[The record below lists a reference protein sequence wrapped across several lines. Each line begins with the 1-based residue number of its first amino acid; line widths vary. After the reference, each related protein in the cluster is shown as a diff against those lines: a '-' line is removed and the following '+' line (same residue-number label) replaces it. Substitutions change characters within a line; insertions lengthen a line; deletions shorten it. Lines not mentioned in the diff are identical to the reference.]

1 MGRKLDLILIRI
13 KMLEGQLVE
22 LKQSLDAHRHEDT
35 AMQHPGI
42 AGQMRGGDA
51 GMGGM
56 GMNPGGSLLEQEV
69 IRNNSLLVVVH
80 TVLLV
85 CKFSFFVSKKAG
97 KKFRQKIEL

>member
-1 MGRKLDLILIRI
+1 MEEKLDLILIRI

-22 LKQSLDAHRHEDT
+22 LKQSLDAHRHEHT

-56 GMNPGGSLLEQEV
+56 GMNPGGFPLEQEV

-85 CKFSFFVSKKAG
+85 CKIKLLFRKKTE
-97 KKFRQKIEL
+97 KKIQAKN